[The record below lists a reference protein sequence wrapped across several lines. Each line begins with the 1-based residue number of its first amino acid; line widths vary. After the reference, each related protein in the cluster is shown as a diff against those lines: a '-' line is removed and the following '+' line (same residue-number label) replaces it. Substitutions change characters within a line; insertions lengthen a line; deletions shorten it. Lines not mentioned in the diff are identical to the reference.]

1 MARIS
6 IWTSPSGVQLN
17 RKISRDRN
25 AGATEVEFGSFHAMS
40 VLTSSRILD
49 WTRLRYISVYILI
62 QRVENLSPPLLSS
75 KRIFPTNIWKFVKEA
90 RWMTKKS
97 RVNELSVR
105 KKKFFHY
112 DFIKSPRSFARF
124 AQRLVIYYSFA
135 SSIPHR
141 RLNFLNRY
149 RASPR
154 PTPLSTPSPPLLLP
168 AFPMIY
174 TYIYIEGGRVWNDV
188 TEGWKGEGGGRRE

>member
-1 MARIS
+1 
-6 IWTSPSGVQLN
+6 
-17 RKISRDRN
+17 
-25 AGATEVEFGSFHAMS
+25 MS

-105 KKKFFHY
+105 KKKFF

-154 PTPLSTPSPPLLLP
+154 PTPLSTPSPPSFQR
-168 AFPMIY
+168 FPWYIH
-174 TYIYIEGGRVWNDV
+174 TYISKEGGFGMTSPRGGKAREGEEGSRGCAGVNDRPRLEV
-188 TEGWKGEGGGRRE
+188 RGVQCMKPSVIATLLQSDLQG